1 MKNNRPNGLLFFF
14 VLAGQ
19 VYLVLLVPLAIGIGL
34 VTPLYCGDPAGIQT
48 QDLQNRN
55 LTLYSAKLQGLRRNA
70 LVAKTAACGI
80 GRPRFLLLT
89 RAHAALV
96 ILRSYDLFLL
106 LCACRKDCRYAALGD
121 RASSSYL
128 NPVGIEVVMLLR
140 RVYSLAT
147 NETMRLSQ
155 RLPLGRN

>member
-1 MKNNRPNGLLFFF
+1 MVCCFF

-19 VYLVLLVPLAIGIGL
+19 VYLVLLVPLTIGIGL

-70 LVAKTAACGI
+70 LVARTAAN
-80 GRPRFLLLT
+80 
-89 RAHAALV
+89 
-96 ILRSYDLFLL
+96 
-106 LCACRKDCRYAALGD
+106 AALGD

-128 NPVGIEVVMLLR
+128 NPAGIEVVMLLR

-155 RLPLGRN
+155 GLPLGRN

>member
-1 MKNNRPNGLLFFF
+1 MVCCFF

-19 VYLVLLVPLAIGIGL
+19 VYLVLLVPLTIGIGL

-70 LVAKTAACGI
+70 LVARTAAN
-80 GRPRFLLLT
+80 
-89 RAHAALV
+89 
-96 ILRSYDLFLL
+96 
-106 LCACRKDCRYAALGD
+106 AALGD

-128 NPVGIEVVMLLR
+128 NPAGIEVVMLLR
-140 RVYSLAT
+140 RAYSLAT

-155 RLPLGRN
+155 GLPLCGIGRPRFLLLPQSCGD